1 MRATQNV
8 FAIAFLCVALASLY
22 AGTDS
27 AVGHLPEG

>member
-8 FAIAFLCVALASLY
+8 FAMAFPCVALASLY

-27 AVGHLPEG
+27 AVA